1 VPLLLATFSQVR
13 EKVINTKD
21 PASKLSS
28 SSLPGLTP
36 QSIVLKILGF
46 FKMDARVKPAHDE
59 SIIARMSI
67 KRIFRLTIDRPV
79 TLLATILATNCN
91 FR

>member
-1 VPLLLATFSQVR
+1 
-13 EKVINTKD
+13 
-21 PASKLSS
+21 
-28 SSLPGLTP
+28 
-36 QSIVLKILGF
+36 
-46 FKMDARVKPAHDE
+46 MDARVKPAHDE